1 MCIFRFGKKTPPVA
15 RPDTMSNHAMAE
27 LVLNSIR
34 DGVIIVDKNGV
45 IRLINPA
52 GVAKTGCS
60 GASSAVGLD
69 YLLVLKLA
77 GKDGAQ
83 LKEAE
88 NPVALAVRGSQPYES
103 REFSLI
109 QLNKG
114 TQMPIYI
121 SVLPTGGILGDK
133 IITFRDI
140 TAELEEE
147 SAQAEFISTASH
159 EMRTPVASIEGYL
172 ALAVNP
178 QTATIDERA
187 RKYLEEAQAASK
199 HLGRLFQDLLD
210 VTKMDDKRAR
220 AELVPIE
227 VTDFVKSVAEQYRM
241 MMEQKQINYIVGQA
255 EVSGFQSRKLEQVV
269 YCSVDTGFLREI
281 LTNLI
286 ENASKYTSAGGTV
299 TVGVKGEGDRVIIS
313 VTDTGIGIAPDDAA
327 HIFQKFYRVDSSQTQ
342 TIGGTGLGLYLV
354 KQRTEAMGGRVWV
367 ESVLG
372 QGSTFFVAL
381 PRITPEEYEK
391 RRIEQENKERIQA
404 FKQGAGGAPQQ
415 TEVQAPQ
422 VGVAG
427 VAQAPQQEQQAPQA
441 SGNTTNQNQQSHV

>member
-1 MCIFRFGKKTPPVA
+1 M
-15 RPDTMSNHAMAE
+15 
-27 LVLNSIR
+27 
-34 DGVIIVDKNGV
+34 
-45 IRLINPA
+45 
-52 GVAKTGCS
+52 
-60 GASSAVGLD
+60 GLD

-227 VTDFVKSVAEQYRM
+227 VTDFVKVWRS
-241 MMEQKQINYIVGQA
+241 
-255 EVSGFQSRKLEQVV
+255 S
-269 YCSVDTGFLREI
+269 TG
-281 LTNLI
+281 
-286 ENASKYTSAGGTV
+286 
-299 TVGVKGEGDRVIIS
+299 
-313 VTDTGIGIAPDDAA
+313 
-327 HIFQKFYRVDSSQTQ
+327 
-342 TIGGTGLGLYLV
+342 
-354 KQRTEAMGGRVWV
+354 
-367 ESVLG
+367 
-372 QGSTFFVAL
+372 
-381 PRITPEEYEK
+381 
-391 RRIEQENKERIQA
+391 
-404 FKQGAGGAPQQ
+404 
-415 TEVQAPQ
+415 
-422 VGVAG
+422 
-427 VAQAPQQEQQAPQA
+427 
-441 SGNTTNQNQQSHV
+441 